1 MVRARTGIRTNAPSP
16 SMRYTKRPV
25 STPASSWI
33 SATRKDPDRIRE
45 HGSLRTHRAKD
56 RSLVSCLRNSL
67 HNSRPMPPKNLP
79 FPLPSTKLRTCF
91 SKEGLK
97 SSEKIPPLKKGDR
110 GGFEYDFSR
119 RHRLEFLHERL
130 KNHTRQDS
138 IR

>member
-16 SMRYTKRPV
+16 SMRYTRRPV
-25 STPASSWI
+25 STPALSWL

-79 FPLPSTKLRTCF
+79 FPLF
-91 SKEGLK
+91 SKEGLE

-119 RHRLEFLHERL
+119 RHRLEFLHELLR
-130 KNHTRQDS
+130 N
-138 IR
+138 